1 MSNQPQQNNGIEKV
15 KAPYLQLFIIL
26 LGAFMAVLDTSVVNV
41 AIPTM
46 ETELNANTDQIQWVI
61 TGYMLATGV
70 LIPISGWLMD
80 KIGPKKLF
88 LFSLVTFTI
97 GSALCGAAWNL
108 NAEIAFRILQAVG
121 GGFTMPVAMAMIYR
135 IFPIEKRGM
144 VMGMF
149 GIVIMVAP
157 AFGPALS
164 GYLVEY
170 TTWRLIFYVNVP
182 IGIAATFFAIFL
194 LHEFPH
200 QVKGKLDV
208 WGMTLTIVGFFLIL
222 YGFNEVSTDGWT
234 SLTVVSCL
242 AIGTSCLIM
251 LVFVELLT
259 ENPVIELRVL
269 KSYMF
274 TMSLVITSIL
284 NVALFVG
291 IFLLPLYLQ
300 DIMGYSALRT
310 GLFMTPA
317 AIASAVMMMVGGK
330 LFNVVGARV
339 LGIIGIGILTVGTY
353 GFCLMGLDTTSAYI
367 QMLYI
372 VRSLGM
378 GLAMMPITTEGMNAV
393 PIELVAQGTAVSNT
407 TRQIASSLGTAI
419 LTSYWSTHST
429 KHIAELSN
437 ILTPSSPTGI
447 QLNLFQSHLQ
457 ATGMSAPAAHMQ
469 ALLSIHGWINKMGFV
484 DGLND
489 TFFVSTLLAFAAVVV
504 TCFFGSRKAKA
515 VRMQHAAARK
525 PASSKATAPALSE

>member
-1 MSNQPQQNNGIEKV
+1 MSDHPQQSYEMDKI
-15 KAPYLQLFIIL
+15 KAPYVQLFIIL

-46 ETELNANTDQIQWVI
+46 ETELNASTDQIQWVI
-61 TGYMLATGV
+61 TGYMLTTGV

-88 LFSLVTFTI
+88 LFSLVVFTI
-97 GSALCGAAWNL
+97 GSALCGMAWNL
-108 NAEIAFRILQAVG
+108 NSEIAFRILQAIG
-121 GGFTMPVAMAMIYR
+121 GAFTLPVAMAMIYR
-135 IFPIEKRGM
+135 IFPPEKRGM

-170 TTWRLIFYVNVP
+170 TSWRLIFYLNVP
-182 IGIAATFFAIFL
+182 IGIAALFFATFM
-194 LHEFPH
+194 LHEFSH
-200 QVKGKLDV
+200 SVKGKLDI
-208 WGMTLTIVGFFLIL
+208 WGFTLTIVGFFLIL
-222 YGFNEVSTDGWT
+222 YGFNEVSADGWK

-242 AIGTSCLIM
+242 AIGTCCLIM

-259 ENPVIELRVL
+259 ENPIIELRVL

-274 TMSLVITSIL
+274 SMSLVITSII

-300 DIMGYSALRT
+300 NVMGYSALRT

-339 LGIIGIGILTVGTY
+339 LGLVGIGILTVGTY
-353 GFCLMGLDTTSAYI
+353 GFCWMGLDTTSAYI

-393 PIELVAQGTAVSNT
+393 PIQHVAQGTALSNT
-407 TRQIASSLGTAI
+407 TRQIASSLGTAV

-429 KHIAELSN
+429 RHIAELSN

-447 QLNLFQSHLQ
+447 QLSVYQSHLE
-457 ATGMSAPAAHMQ
+457 ATGIPASQAHVQ
-469 ALLSIHGWINKMGFV
+469 ALMQIHGWISKMGFV

-489 TFFVSTLLAFAAVVV
+489 TFFISTILAIVAVVV
-504 TCFFGSRKAKA
+504 TCFFGSRK
-515 VRMQHAAARK
+515 VRETRMQHAASRK
-525 PASSKATAPALSE
+525 RATSAPALTE

>member
-1 MSNQPQQNNGIEKV
+1 MSNHPEHSYEMDKM
-15 KAPYLQLFIIL
+15 KAPYFQLFIIL

-61 TGYMLATGV
+61 TGYMLTTGV
-70 LIPISGWLMD
+70 LIPVSGWLMD

-88 LFSLVTFTI
+88 LFSLVVFTI

-108 NAEIAFRILQAVG
+108 NSEIAFRILQAIG
-121 GGFTMPVAMAMIYR
+121 GAFTLPVAMAMIYR
-135 IFPIEKRGM
+135 IFPPEKRGM

-170 TTWRLIFYVNVP
+170 TTWRLIFYLNVP
-182 IGIAATFFAIFL
+182 IGIAATFFATFM
-194 LHEFPH
+194 LHEFSH
-200 QVKGKLDV
+200 QTKGKLDL
-208 WGMTLTIVGFFLIL
+208 WGFSLTITGFFLLL

-234 SLTVVSCL
+234 SITVVSCL
-242 AIGTSCLIM
+242 ALGTSCLIM
-251 LVFVELLT
+251 LVFVELFT
-259 ENPVIELRVL
+259 ENPIIELRVL
-269 KSYMF
+269 KNYMF
-274 TMSLVITSIL
+274 SVSLVITSIL

-300 DIMGYSALRT
+300 NVMGFSALRT

-317 AIASAVMMMVGGK
+317 AIASAIMMLVGGK
-330 LFNVVGARV
+330 LFNIVGARV
-339 LGIIGIGILTVGTY
+339 LGIVGVGTLTLGTY
-353 GFCLMGLDTTSAYI
+353 GFCWMGLDTTSAYI
-367 QMLYI
+367 QTLYI

-393 PIELVAQGTAVSNT
+393 PIQHVAQGTALSNT
-407 TRQIASSLGTAI
+407 TRQIASSLGTAV

-437 ILTPSSPTGI
+437 ALTPSSPTGI
-447 QLNLFQSHLQ
+447 QMSVYQSSLE
-457 ATGMSAPAAHMQ
+457 ASGMSPTQAHLE
-469 ALLSIHGWINKMGFV
+469 ALLSIHGWISRMGFV

-489 TFFVSTLLAFAAVVV
+489 TFFVSTILAFAAVVV
-504 TCFFGSRKAKA
+504 TCFFGSRKARER
-515 VRMQHAAARK
+515 RMQHAAARSRA
-525 PASSKATAPALSE
+525 ASTSPALSE